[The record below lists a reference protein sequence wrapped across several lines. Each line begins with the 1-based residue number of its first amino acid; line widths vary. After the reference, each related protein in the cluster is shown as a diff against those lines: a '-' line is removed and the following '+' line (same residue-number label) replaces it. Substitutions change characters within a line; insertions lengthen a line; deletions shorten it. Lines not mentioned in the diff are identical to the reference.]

1 VQIRAVLQPVKYGQG
16 VILLTVK
23 VPQFAPN
30 APEGHGWK
38 RAPMGY
44 LLPPKENAEAVARA
58 SCSMK
63 DLIEEKFAC
72 VCGVWV

>member
-1 VQIRAVLQPVKYGQG
+1 MVGG

-38 RAPMGY
+38 RALMGY
-44 LLPPKENAEAVARA
+44 LLPTKKKAEAVLRRI
-58 SCSMK
+58 
-63 DLIEEKFAC
+63 LEEKS
-72 VCGVWV
+72 V